1 MVDGGGGIGGS
12 WGVSRGGLVGG
23 GGFVG
28 RGSLVGGGSG
38 GVLGL
43 AGVGHISNITAVG
56 VGNLVVDSLQSA
68 VGKGDAV
75 RAGGGVPVSVLS
87 GLEVGAR
94 VVVGNRVSVGI
105 HGGLVVFGLSIVVGG
120 LGRSVVHRLCGG
132 IGWGRL
138 VGGSRGMVHGLSRSI
153 GRGGLVG
160 RCRGV
165 VNRGRCS
172 LVHWSGRGINWGR
185 SRLVDRGGGGICR
198 GGSMIHRGVVGGRGG
213 LVWHSCGSVNG
224 GHLLLITSVPM
235 HGLGGGV
242 GLAADG
248 SVGRKVGL
256 VHGMAYGGGV
266 AQLDGLVVAL
276 VSRDSGHKKGSS

>member
-87 GLEVGAR
+87 GLEVGTG
-94 VVVGNRVSVGI
+94 VVVGNGVVVGV
-105 HGGLVVFGLSIVVGG
+105 HGGLVVFGLSGVVGG
-120 LGRSVVHRLCGG
+120 LGGSVVHWLGGSMVNRL
-132 IGWGRL
+132 GWGIC
-138 VGGSRGMVHGLSRSI
+138 G
-153 GRGGLVG
+153 GGLVSG
-160 RCRGV
+160 GRGV
-165 VNRGRCS
+165 VNRCRCS
-172 LVHWSGRGINWGR
+172 LVHWSRGINWGR
-185 SRLVDRGGGGICR
+185 GRLVDRGGGVIDGGGVCR
-198 GGSMIHRGVVGGRGG
+198 GGSVIHGGVVGGGG

-224 GHLLLITSVPM
+224 GHWLLITSIPM

-248 SVGRKVGL
+248 SMGRKVGL

-276 VSRDSGHKKGSS
+276 VGRDSGHKKGSS